1 MAESDTSKYIKDK
14 VSGKIKA
21 NQEQIEFFT
30 ERTTVLDNEKIPLD
44 TAIKSVDKV
53 VLDQIIEVN
62 TKLNDVKT
70 AYQNRVDAGTCR
82 TDLFWRRTG
91 IGTVA
96 GGGGSGYY
104 IRHTYQCQRTVAT
117 GYATTVAYISSAP
130 DGVSISPAGLLGYV
144 SKNLYGIRYYYE
156 PYCEDVIDSFVS
168 GFIGTV
174 GAGSSVVT
182 ALVSVDSGALS
193 GISVGQLLVCE
204 KDGVFVIEN
213 NEIVGIGTTVA
224 DLSVINSGLST
235 ESTVY
240 TFTVESGALSEVSA
254 PESDGSFV
262 EFQVLKSASQVGN
275 LSLAFGTNPYSPQ
288 SIGIMKSSEL
298 GKGVKVEFT
307 NQGWPSATQSW
318 RPELES
324 AGLSSKPQVSA
335 GKLYYNVGFTRK
347 PQKFSGGSWVDAD
360 IGDVAYLYY
369 PGDVVA
375 PADTARVEDMGT
387 CASEQSA
394 LDSAIDIA
402 DAAEAEISSGTSLI
416 TQRMNI
422 ATTLRKERN
431 SINIQIWGNRQLI
444 GKMNEEITDF
454 NSVKTALN
462 NNAVVGIIT

>member
-1 MAESDTSKYIKDK
+1 MPESDTSIFIRNRINN
-14 VSGKIKA
+14 KIKS
-21 NQEQIEFFT
+21 NREQIEFFT
-30 ERTTVLDNEKIPLD
+30 ERTIVLDNEKVPID

-53 VLDQIIEVN
+53 VLDQIIVVN
-62 TKLNDVKT
+62 DKLNDVKT

-91 IGTVA
+91 ISTAA
-96 GGGGSGYY
+96 GMSGYY
-104 IRHTYQCQRTVAT
+104 IVHSYQCQRTVAT
-117 GYATTVAYISSAP
+117 GYATTVAYISSSP
-130 DGVSISPAGLLGYV
+130 GGVSVSPAGLLGYV

-174 GAGSSVVT
+174 GVGSSVVT
-182 ALVSVDSGALS
+182 ALVSVNSGALS
-193 GISVGQLLVCE
+193 GVSVGQLLVCK
-204 KDGVFVIEN
+204 KDGVFSVEN

-240 TFTVESGALSEVSA
+240 TFTVESGSISEVSA

-262 EFQVLKSASQVGN
+262 EFQVLKSADQVGN
-275 LSLAFGTNPYSPQ
+275 LSLAFGSNPYSPQ
-288 SIGIMKSSEL
+288 SIGIMRSSEL

-324 AGLSSKPQVSA
+324 SGLSSKPQVSA
-335 GKLYYNVGFTRK
+335 GKLYYNVGFTVK
-347 PQKFSGGSWVDAD
+347 PQKFSGGSWVDAN
-360 IGDVAYLYY
+360 IGDTAFLYY
-369 PGDVVA
+369 PGTDPA
-375 PADTARVEDMGT
+375 PTDTARVQNMGT
-387 CASEQSA
+387 CVSEQA
-394 LDSAIDIA
+394 NLDSSIAIA

-422 ATTLRKERN
+422 STTLRKERN

-444 GKMNEEITDF
+444 GKLNEEITSDGA
-454 NSVKTALN
+454 VGTALSSPSIS
-462 NNAVVGIIT
+462 GIIT